1 MREKFLGYWVKPL
14 PKMEFT
20 SLIARLSGNR
30 TITLVTIALLS
41 TLTTLF
47 QLAGGLMP
55 GPGYLIS
62 PLATAPIVVA
72 TLISPRSGATA
83 YALAIMLLLLIQPS
97 ELIVFSFTT
106 GPLGL
111 ALGFCIVHFKNRIQ
125 VVLFSS
131 VVLWAGIALVLY
143 GFRFRLLG
151 PSVSETFH
159 VDMIMYIFLF
169 CLFYSGIWTE
179 ISLRLLARL
188 GRHVRGG

>member
-14 PKMEFT
+14 PKMEFA
-20 SLIARLSGNR
+20 SLIARLSGNH

-41 TLTTLF
+41 TLATLF

-62 PLATAPIVVA
+62 PLATAPVVVA
-72 TLISPRSGATA
+72 TLISLRSGAAA
-83 YALAIMLLLLIQPS
+83 YALTIMLLLLIQPT

-111 ALGFCIVHFKNRIQ
+111 ALGFSLAHFKNRMQ
-125 VVLFSS
+125 AVLFST

-143 GFRFRLLG
+143 GLRFRLLG
-151 PSVSETFH
+151 PSVTETFH

-169 CLFYSGIWTE
+169 CLLYSGIWTE

-188 GRHVRGG
+188 GRYVRG